1 MEQQTVVTLVK
12 FTCPQCRCF
21 GEQPAGA
28 VNRAAKRGAPV
39 YCGRE
44 CAGLARRGPE
54 KSTEQRKAE
63 KSAYDARRRIVL
75 ADRIKAE
82 KHAYYLRTYDPI
94 KAAVERKK
102 RMPKHVEYCRRP
114 EYVAWKSEY
123 DRKYRAEKEFGE
135 FAECFLLIQDIRSEC
150 LAQQTDYEIRLSKGG
165 IAKSQQRRRD
175 YARLVRKDPEIG
187 PLGNLELGERR

>member
-1 MEQQTVVTLVK
+1 MVTLVK

-54 KSTEQRKAE
+54 KSAEQRKAE
-63 KSAYDARRRIVL
+63 KSSYDALRRVEHGERIR
-75 ADRIKAE
+75 AQKRAHYKA
-82 KHAYYLRTYDPI
+82 TFDPV
-94 KAAVERKK
+94 KAAEYRQK
-102 RMPKHVEYCRRP
+102 RMPYHVEYCRRP

-165 IAKSQQRRRD
+165 IAKSQQRKRD